1 MQDIVVCNVALVNC
15 CRRLYA
21 HDVSARYPIP
31 AKETRVA
38 TQVVNSRFIC
48 TVAEAR
54 TVADAVAFI
63 RRIKAELADASSHA
77 YAYHVGFGA
86 SVTDGC
92 NDGGE
97 PSGTAG
103 KPMLAVLQGSGLG
116 DVAAVVSRYFGG
128 TKLGTG
134 GLVRAFSGAL
144 KASLEQLPRA
154 ERVERKTFLL
164 ELPYPLFEQVK
175 RLVLA
180 HHGVV
185 DGEEFGADVLL
196 TLTFVVDDVQPFAEA
211 LRELSAGRLVLTDV
225 GSG

>member
-1 MQDIVVCNVALVNC
+1 MSD
-15 CRRLYA
+15 
-21 HDVSARYPIP
+21 RYPVP
-31 AKETRVA
+31 AKEVRVE

-54 TVADAVAFI
+54 AVEDATTFI
-63 RRIKAELADASSHA
+63 RRIKVELSDASSHA

-103 KPMLAVLQGSGLG
+103 RPMLAVLQGSGLG
-116 DVAAVVSRYFGG
+116 DVVAVVSRYFGG

-144 KASLEQLPRA
+144 KAALEQLPRA

-164 ELPYPLFEQVK
+164 ELPYPLFDQV
-175 RLVLA
+175 RRMVHA
-180 HHGVV
+180 HNGAV

-196 TLTFVVDDVQPFAEA
+196 TLTFVIDDVQPFQEA
-211 LRELSAGRLVLTDV
+211 LRDLSAGRLAL
-225 GSG
+225 SEI

>member
-1 MQDIVVCNVALVNC
+1 VPV
-15 CRRLYA
+15 
-21 HDVSARYPIP
+21 RYPIP
-31 AKETRVA
+31 AKETRVE
-38 TQVVNSRFIC
+38 TLVVNSRFIC
-48 TVAEAR
+48 TLAEAR
-54 TVADAVAFI
+54 TVEEATTFI
-63 RRIKAELADASSHA
+63 RRIKSELADASSHA
-77 YAYHVGFGA
+77 YAYHLGFGA

-116 DVAAVVSRYFGG
+116 DVAAVVTRYFGG

-144 KASLEQLPRA
+144 KTALEQLPRT

-164 ELPYPLFEQVK
+164 DLPYPLYEQIK
-175 RLVLA
+175 RLVHA
-180 HHGVV
+180 HNGTV

-196 TLTFVVDDVQPFAEA
+196 TLTFAVDDVQPFTDA
-211 LRELSAGRLVLTDV
+211 LRELSAGRLALTQI
-225 GSG
+225 